1 MRPWAFWSAGCLGW
15 VPSPRR
21 SPSQE
26 DLTHPFTSALDSESK
41 VKLSCKGWPALGHGA
56 SLLTLRTHVFQGV
69 LRGEPELRWGW
80 ANPIPWGGTK
90 GSSGPED

>member
-1 MRPWAFWSAGCLGW
+1 MRPRAFRSAGCPGLGP
-15 VPSPRR
+15 VPCW

-56 SLLTLRTHVFQGV
+56 SLLDAENTRVP
-69 LRGEPELRWGW
+69 GESWEGSQSYAGGGPIHLGEGPKAPGW
-80 ANPIPWGGTK
+80 T
-90 GSSGPED
+90 